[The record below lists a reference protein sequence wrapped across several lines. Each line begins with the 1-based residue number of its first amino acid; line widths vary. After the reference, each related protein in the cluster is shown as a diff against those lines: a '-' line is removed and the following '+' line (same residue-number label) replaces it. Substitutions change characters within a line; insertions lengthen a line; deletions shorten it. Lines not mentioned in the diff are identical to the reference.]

1 MTDDMLLSRDEMMRE
16 TGRIADGMV
25 RATIEPIDGCFQV
38 WRLST
43 MTNQRY
49 LSEVSSFVGVAAQWD
64 EYPDFRDELITDG
77 LLAARRFLEQFPYN
91 GAGSRVTG
99 S

>member
-1 MTDDMLLSRDEMMRE
+1 MTNAVPLSRDEMMRE
-16 TGRIADGMV
+16 TSRIANGIV
-25 RATIEPIDGCFQV
+25 RGIVEPIDGCYQV

-64 EYPDFRDELITDG
+64 EYPDFRDELISDG